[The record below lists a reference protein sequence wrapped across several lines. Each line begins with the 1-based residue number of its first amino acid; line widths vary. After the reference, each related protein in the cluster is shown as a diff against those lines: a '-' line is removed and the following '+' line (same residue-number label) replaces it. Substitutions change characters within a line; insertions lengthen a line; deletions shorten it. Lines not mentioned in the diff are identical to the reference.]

1 MSQAP
6 EPGEDPNPWLEIP
19 AGDYEGHMGSPQ
31 VGQLQMLSRLFKRAL
46 AETTP
51 ESVAVLGCAT
61 GNGFEHFDSAVTRYI
76 LGVDINPAYL
86 AIARQWY
93 IALQPRLELKC
104 ADLHTDCFG
113 RRQFDL
119 VYAGLV
125 FEHVDAAVVLAHI
138 YSALKPQGRLAV
150 VLQMPNQSLSAVSH
164 TSYKSLEKLAP
175 TMHIFERDQ
184 FTDLANQ
191 ADLHETEA
199 EIINLPS
206 GKAFFYAIFHK
217 LTTDPRSLTPDSLL
231 N

>member
-1 MSQAP
+1 MNQP
-6 EPGEDPNPWLEIP
+6 LGPGEEPNPWLEIP

-46 AETTP
+46 AETRP

-61 GNGFEHFDSAVTRYI
+61 GNGFEHFDPAVTCYI

-86 AIARQWY
+86 AIARQRY
-93 IALQPRLELKC
+93 SALQPRLELKC

-113 RRQFDL
+113 GRQFDL

-138 YSALKPQGRLAV
+138 DKALKPQGKLAV
-150 VLQMPNQSLSAVSH
+150 VLQMPVRGLSAVSH
-164 TSYKSLEKLAP
+164 TPFKSLEKLAP
-175 TMHIFERDQ
+175 TMHLFERDQ

-191 ADLHETEA
+191 ADLHETER
-199 EIINLPS
+199 EIITLPS
-206 GKAFFYAIFHK
+206 GKTFFYAIFHK
-217 LTTDPRSLTPDSLL
+217 MTTAPLIPDT
-231 N
+231 